1 MNNIV
6 MGNRRQPF
14 ISDSSLVLDNNPNW
28 KNKIVMY
35 RRNERAIQQYIVS
48 RRSKDHHRSVSQS
61 MGPWRTTHQQNL
73 VPWTHHGAPV
83 SQTICS
89 CSWVVCVYLCVYW
102 NGFLRNNSD
111 QDVFCYSA
119 IEISLSL
126 IRFCSVSL
134 CPQFCIVVL
143 HRFGLLKG
151 QNDVV

>member
-1 MNNIV
+1 

-14 ISDSSLVLDNNPNW
+14 ISDFSFVLDNNPNW
-28 KNKIVMY
+28 KKKIAMY
-35 RRNERAIQQYIVS
+35 RRNEWAVQQNIVS
-48 RRSKDHHRSVSQS
+48 RTSKNHHRSISQS
-61 MGPWRTTHQQNL
+61 MDLWRTTHQQNS
-73 VPWTHHGAPV
+73 VSWTHHGAPV

-89 CSWVVCVYLCVYW
+89 CSWVVCVYLSVYW

-111 QDVFCYSA
+111 QDVFCSSA
-119 IEISLSL
+119 IEIDLSL

-143 HRFGLLKG
+143 HYFGILKG